1 MWIGQPILAF
11 RGDRNLTALGEKNH
25 LRQFPSHDHTCLQVF
40 TTPHRRPGLELTVV
54 YGTDGGRSVRSTAL
68 AIDELA
74 QPTPAVLV
82 EVGVTGDLPEE
93 PA

>member
-1 MWIGQPILAF
+1 M
-11 RGDRNLTALGEKNH
+11 
-25 LRQFPSHDHTCLQVF
+25 S
-40 TTPHRRPGLELTVV
+40 
-54 YGTDGGRSVRSTAL
+54 GTDGGRSVRSTAL

>member
-1 MWIGQPILAF
+1 MRALVWTSFVEECREGERTEGTCEGFEGIVREAEAALA
-11 RGDRNLTALGEKNH
+11 A
-25 LRQFPSHDHTCLQVF
+25 S
-40 TTPHRRPGLELTVV
+40 GLELTVV
-54 YGTDGGRSVRSTAL
+54 YGSDGGRSVRSTAL